1 MLSHEKN
8 IALYMCAT
16 RKVVFYID
24 VLSIMAQVVADLIDK
39 NSGHIRASS
48 VCTCCRLL
56 TNRLVELVHTQ
67 YHTTRLVLKM
77 KMRMTN
83 F

>member
-8 IALYMCAT
+8 IALYSAT

-48 VCTCCRLL
+48 V
-56 TNRLVELVHTQ
+56 
-67 YHTTRLVLKM
+67 
-77 KMRMTN
+77 
-83 F
+83 